1 MNTLFYAGRALKP
14 KRTFLLVAALVLQ
27 LSLSACGGG
36 GTTSSGQ
43 SNAAVATSAATVPL
57 ATPNATGAA
66 ASSAPTGS
74 ASVAQTDAT
83 PAASGNSAA
92 SASTA
97 VLAADARFNLPQ
109 AIAVDASGTL
119 YIADTGNDVV
129 RKVVQ
134 GKVSTVAGSPG
145 VAGSTDGVATAARFS
160 ALHGIAVGADQNVY
174 VVDGNAVRK
183 INVQTGAVSTVAGLV
198 AEGGY
203 ADRPGAAALF
213 LGPQGIAAEADGN
226 LLVADGG
233 NNAIRRVTPAG
244 AVSTVLRDA
253 QNFHLLHSV
262 AVSGATIYAGDE
274 NSLWRID
281 AGSQRLI
288 GGAPNVYADVDG
300 STGIR
305 FWPLQ
310 GLAADGAGNVFI
322 AEAFSYPHG
331 LPGLGVIR
339 KMSSADGMNWT
350 ASTIAGN
357 PNMSGSTDGVG
368 GSALFTLSMGIARD
382 AGGTLYVADSGN
394 ATIRA
399 IAPDGTV
406 TTIAGKAG
414 AAGYN

>member
-14 KRTFLLVAALVLQ
+14 KRTFLLIAALVLE

-36 GTTSSGQ
+36 GGTTSAGTTDSAGT
-43 SNAAVATSAATVPL
+43 TSAAL
-57 ATPNATGAA
+57 ASATAAGAGTIGAPTGAA
-66 ASSAPTGS
+66 TA
-74 ASVAQTDAT
+74 AQTDAT
-83 PAASGNSAA
+83 PSTSSGAAASISP
-92 SASTA
+92 A

-119 YIADTGNDVV
+119 YVADTGNDVV
-129 RKVVQ
+129 RKIVQ
-134 GKVSTVAGSPG
+134 GKVSTIAGNPG
-145 VAGSTDGVATAARFS
+145 VAGSTDGVGGAARFS
-160 ALHGIAVGADQNVY
+160 ALHGITVGADQNVY

-183 INVQTGAVSTVAGLV
+183 INAQTGAVSTVAGL
-198 AEGGY
+198 AGEGGY
-203 ADRPGAAALF
+203 ADRTGAAALF

-262 AVSGATIYAGDE
+262 AVAGTTIYAGDE
-274 NSLWRID
+274 NALWRIN
-281 AGSQRLI
+281 AGTQQLI
-288 GGAPNVYADVDG
+288 GGAANVYADVDG
-300 STGIR
+300 SSGIR

-350 ASTIAGN
+350 ASTVAGN
-357 PNMSGSTDGVG
+357 PNLSGSADGVG

-382 AGGTLYVADSGN
+382 TGGTLYVADSGN

-414 AAGYN
+414 VAGYN

>member
-14 KRTFLLVAALVLQ
+14 KRTLLLITALVIE
-27 LSLSACGGG
+27 LSLAACGGG
-36 GTTSSGQ
+36 GGGSPQ
-43 SNAAVATSAATVPL
+43 SVANDSAVGTSAAL
-57 ATPNATGAA
+57 AMPNASGAFTPVAANGSTSAAQSGAA
-66 ASSAPTGS
+66 PTASSAVD
-74 ASVAQTDAT
+74 ASL
-83 PAASGNSAA
+83 P
-92 SASTA
+92 TA
-97 VLAADARFNLPQ
+97 VLAAEARFNLPQ

-119 YIADTGNDVV
+119 YVADTGNDVV

-134 GKVSTVAGSPG
+134 GKVSTIAGSPG
-145 VAGSTDGVATAARFS
+145 VAGSTDGVGGAARFS
-160 ALHGIAVGADQNVY
+160 AIHGITVGADQNVY

-183 INVQTGAVSTVAGLV
+183 IDVKTGVVSTVAGL
-198 AEGGY
+198 AGEGGY

-253 QNFHLLHSV
+253 QNFQLLHSV
-262 AVSGATIYAGDE
+262 AVSGTTIYAGDE

-281 AGSQRLI
+281 SGTQRLI
-288 GGAPNVYADVDG
+288 GGAANVYADVDG
-300 STGIR
+300 TSGIR

-310 GLAADGAGNVFI
+310 GLVADGAGNVFI

-350 ASTIAGN
+350 ASTVAGN
-357 PNMSGSTDGVG
+357 PNLSGSADGVG
-368 GSALFTLSMGIARD
+368 GSALFTLSMGLARD
-382 AGGTLYVADSGN
+382 TGGTLYVADTGN

-414 AAGYN
+414 VAGYN

>member
-14 KRTFLLVAALVLQ
+14 KRTFLLIAALVVE

-36 GTTSSGQ
+36 GGGAGATSPSGQ
-43 SNAAVATSAATVPL
+43 SDAAVASSAALTSPAAAGSATSAATN
-57 ATPNATGAA
+57 NAMPITASSAA
-66 ASSAPTGS
+66 ASAP
-74 ASVAQTDAT
+74 
-83 PAASGNSAA
+83 
-92 SASTA
+92 TA

-119 YIADTGNDVV
+119 YVADTGNDVV
-129 RKVVQ
+129 RKIAQ

-145 VAGSTDGVATAARFS
+145 VAGSTDGVGTAARFS
-160 ALHGIAVGADQNVY
+160 ALHGIAVGTDQNVY

-183 INVQTGAVSTVAGLV
+183 IEVQTGAVSTVAGL
-198 AEGGY
+198 ATEGGY

-244 AVSTVLRDA
+244 AVTTVLRDA

-262 AVSGATIYAGDE
+262 AVSGSTIYAGDE

-281 AGSQRLI
+281 AGTQRLI

-300 STGIR
+300 SSGIR

-310 GLAADGAGNVFI
+310 GLVADGAGNVFI
-322 AEAFSYPHG
+322 AEAFAYPHG
-331 LPGLGVIR
+331 LPDLGVIR

-357 PNMSGSTDGVG
+357 PNLSGSADGNG
-368 GSALFTLSMGIARD
+368 GSALFTLSMGLTRD

-406 TTIAGKAG
+406 TTLAGKAG
-414 AAGYN
+414 VAGYN

>member
-1 MNTLFYAGRALKP
+1 MTKLFHAGRALKP
-14 KRTFLLVAALVLQ
+14 KRTFLLIAALVVE

-36 GTTSSGQ
+36 GATTSS
-43 SNAAVATSAATVPL
+43 AAPDTTIAGSSAAAL
-57 ATPNATGAA
+57 
-66 ASSAPTGS
+66 SSAPTG
-74 ASVAQTDAT
+74 AT
-83 PAASGNSAA
+83 PPAASNATA

-97 VLAADARFNLPQ
+97 VPAADARFNFPQ
-109 AIAVDASGTL
+109 AIAVDASGAL
-119 YIADTGNDVV
+119 YLADTGNNVV
-129 RKVVQ
+129 RKIAQ
-134 GKVSTVAGSPG
+134 GKVSTIAGSPG
-145 VAGSTDGVATAARFS
+145 AAGSTDAVGDAARFS

-174 VVDGNAVRK
+174 VIDGNAVRK
-183 INVQTGAVSTVAGLV
+183 IDVQTSAVSTVAGLV
-198 AEGGY
+198 VEGGY
-203 ADRPGAAALF
+203 ADRVGAAALF

-233 NNAIRRVTPAG
+233 NSAIRRVTPAG
-244 AVSTVLRDA
+244 AVSTVLRDP

-262 AVSGATIYAGDE
+262 AVSGTTIYAGDE
-274 NSLWRID
+274 NTLWRVD
-281 AGSQRLI
+281 AGTQRLI

-322 AEAFSYPHG
+322 AEAFAYPHG

-339 KMSSADGMNWT
+339 KMSSPDGMNWT
-350 ASTIAGN
+350 ASTVAGN
-357 PNMSGSTDGVG
+357 PNLSGSADGVG

-382 AGGTLYVADSGN
+382 AAGMLYVADSGN
-394 ATIRA
+394 STIRA

-414 AAGYN
+414 VAGYN

>member
-1 MNTLFYAGRALKP
+1 MKTISYAGRALKP
-14 KRTFLLVAALVLQ
+14 KRTLLLIAALVLE
-27 LSLSACGGG
+27 LSLAACGGGG

-43 SNAAVATSAATVPL
+43 SDAAVATSAPLTTSNAPGSATSG
-57 ATPNATGAA
+57 ASTGAA
-66 ASSAPTGS
+66 SA
-74 ASVAQTDAT
+74 AQADAT
-83 PAASGNSAA
+83 PATTTDATR
-92 SASTA
+92 SASPA

-109 AIAVDASGTL
+109 AIAVDSSGAL
-119 YIADTGNDVV
+119 YVADTGNDVV

-134 GKVSTVAGSPG
+134 GKVSTIAGSPG
-145 VAGSTDGVATAARFS
+145 VAGTTDGVGSAARFS
-160 ALHGIAVGADQNVY
+160 ALHGITVGADQNVY

-183 INVQTGAVSTVAGLV
+183 INVQTGAVSTVAGLA

-203 ADRPGAAALF
+203 ADRLGAAALF

-244 AVSTVLRDA
+244 TVSTVLRDA

-262 AVSGATIYAGDE
+262 AVSGTTIYAGDE

-281 AGSQRLI
+281 AGTQRLI

-300 STGIR
+300 SSGIR

-310 GLAADGAGNVFI
+310 GLTADGAGNVYI
-322 AEAFSYPHG
+322 AEAFAYPHG

-339 KMSSADGMNWT
+339 KMSSTDGMNWT
-350 ASTIAGN
+350 ASTVAGN
-357 PNMSGSTDGVG
+357 PNLSGSADGVG
-368 GSALFTLSMGIARD
+368 GSALFTLSMGITRD

-406 TTIAGKAG
+406 TTVAGKAG